1 MKEQIILYNGPNSPF
16 GRKTKITSLVQEI
29 SLEEKIINVYESDFL
44 DKHNPLRKI
53 PTLVINDLTII
64 DSDNICLHLDSISK
78 KETKESSYLAIINDL
93 SEDIGIS
100 TEETKSLVDVA
111 LSSTDPR
118 NVNYEQL
125 KQEITTFLFIN
136 IFFLICKL

>member
-1 MKEQIILYNGPNSPF
+1 MK
-16 GRKTKITSLVQEI
+16 
-29 SLEEKIINVYESDFL
+29 
-44 DKHNPLRKI
+44 
-53 PTLVINDLTII
+53 
-64 DSDNICLHLDSISK
+64 K
-78 KETKESSYLAIINDL
+78 KETKKSSYLTIINDL

-100 TEETKSLVDVA
+100 TDETKNLVDVA

-125 KQEITTFLFIN
+125 KQEITTFLVIN

>member
-1 MKEQIILYNGPNSPF
+1 MK
-16 GRKTKITSLVQEI
+16 
-29 SLEEKIINVYESDFL
+29 
-44 DKHNPLRKI
+44 
-53 PTLVINDLTII
+53 
-64 DSDNICLHLDSISK
+64 K
-78 KETKESSYLAIINDL
+78 KETKKSSYLTIINDL

-100 TEETKSLVDVA
+100 TEETKNLVDVA
-111 LSSTDPR
+111 LSSSDPR

>member
-1 MKEQIILYNGPNSPF
+1 MK
-16 GRKTKITSLVQEI
+16 
-29 SLEEKIINVYESDFL
+29 
-44 DKHNPLRKI
+44 
-53 PTLVINDLTII
+53 
-64 DSDNICLHLDSISK
+64 K

-100 TEETKSLVDVA
+100 TEETKNLVDVA
-111 LSSTDPR
+111 LSSADPR

>member
-1 MKEQIILYNGPNSPF
+1 MK
-16 GRKTKITSLVQEI
+16 
-29 SLEEKIINVYESDFL
+29 
-44 DKHNPLRKI
+44 
-53 PTLVINDLTII
+53 
-64 DSDNICLHLDSISK
+64 K
-78 KETKESSYLAIINDL
+78 KETKESSYLTIIKDL

-125 KQEITTFLFIN
+125 KEEIITFLVIN
-136 IFFLICKL
+136 IFFLTSKL

>member
-1 MKEQIILYNGPNSPF
+1 MK
-16 GRKTKITSLVQEI
+16 
-29 SLEEKIINVYESDFL
+29 
-44 DKHNPLRKI
+44 
-53 PTLVINDLTII
+53 
-64 DSDNICLHLDSISK
+64 K

-93 SEDIGIS
+93 SEDMGIS
-100 TEETKSLVDVA
+100 TEETKSLVDVSL
-111 LSSTDPR
+111 LSADLR

>member
-1 MKEQIILYNGPNSPF
+1 MK
-16 GRKTKITSLVQEI
+16 
-29 SLEEKIINVYESDFL
+29 
-44 DKHNPLRKI
+44 
-53 PTLVINDLTII
+53 
-64 DSDNICLHLDSISK
+64 K

-100 TEETKSLVDVA
+100 TEETKSLVDVS

>member
-1 MKEQIILYNGPNSPF
+1 MK
-16 GRKTKITSLVQEI
+16 
-29 SLEEKIINVYESDFL
+29 
-44 DKHNPLRKI
+44 
-53 PTLVINDLTII
+53 
-64 DSDNICLHLDSISK
+64 K
-78 KETKESSYLAIINDL
+78 KETKKSSYLAIINDL

-100 TEETKSLVDVA
+100 TEETKNLVDVA

-125 KQEITTFLFIN
+125 KQEITTFLYIN

>member
-1 MKEQIILYNGPNSPF
+1 MK
-16 GRKTKITSLVQEI
+16 
-29 SLEEKIINVYESDFL
+29 
-44 DKHNPLRKI
+44 
-53 PTLVINDLTII
+53 
-64 DSDNICLHLDSISK
+64 K

-100 TEETKSLVDVA
+100 TEETKSLVDVV

>member
-1 MKEQIILYNGPNSPF
+1 MK
-16 GRKTKITSLVQEI
+16 
-29 SLEEKIINVYESDFL
+29 
-44 DKHNPLRKI
+44 
-53 PTLVINDLTII
+53 
-64 DSDNICLHLDSISK
+64 K

-111 LSSTDPR
+111 LFSTDPR
-118 NVNYEQL
+118 DINYEQL
-125 KQEITTFLFIN
+125 KEEIITFLVIN

>member
-1 MKEQIILYNGPNSPF
+1 MK
-16 GRKTKITSLVQEI
+16 
-29 SLEEKIINVYESDFL
+29 
-44 DKHNPLRKI
+44 
-53 PTLVINDLTII
+53 
-64 DSDNICLHLDSISK
+64 K
-78 KETKESSYLAIINDL
+78 KETKESSYLTIINDL

-111 LSSTDPR
+111 LFSADPR